1 MTRRPSC
8 SIAGRPSWK
17 PPHELSGRDMSATV
31 THERSRSTDQ
41 GLLEQFVEDIVVDD
55 YGPATAEES
64 RRIGSKA
71 AALAVAALIA
81 FVVFVSLLNTRLS
94 TDERRLTRDALAE
107 RISTISTDVQRR
119 QANVDETRTTVD
131 GLQAQ
136 VLAAASEVDSV
147 SADEWARLTA
157 LSGASALAGPG
168 VIVTV
173 DDAPDAQAG
182 SLNRV
187 LDRDL
192 QDIVNALWR
201 SGATGVAVNDQR
213 LTNSTAIRAAGEAIL
228 VNYQPLTR
236 PYHVYAVGT
245 STAGTG
251 DSGLQRLLGGLS
263 RDYGL
268 VTDVTTG
275 DVALPAGELRSPRF
289 AKAAPPGSPGAA
301 GPSTSAGVSS
311 Q

>member
-1 MTRRPSC
+1 
-8 SIAGRPSWK
+8 
-17 PPHELSGRDMSATV
+17 MSAPV
-31 THERSRSTDQ
+31 AYEQSRGQDH
-41 GLLEQFVEDIVVDD
+41 GLLEQFVGDIVVDD
-55 YGPATAEES
+55 YGPAIADRP
-64 RRIGSKA
+64 RRAGSKA
-71 AALAVAALIA
+71 AALAIAALIA
-81 FVVFVSLLNTRLS
+81 FVVVVSLLNTRLS
-94 TDERRLTRDALAE
+94 TDERQLTRDALAD
-107 RISTISTDVQRR
+107 RISATSIDVQER
-119 QANVDETRTTVD
+119 QANVDEAQATVD

-136 VLAAASEVDSV
+136 VLAATSEVESV
-147 SADEWARLTA
+147 SADERQRLGA
-157 LSGASALAGPG
+157 LSGTTALAGTG

-173 DDAPDAQAG
+173 DDAPDAHAG

-192 QDIVNALWR
+192 QDIVNVLWR

-236 PYHVYAVGT
+236 PYRVSAVGT
-245 STAGTG
+245 STPGSG
-251 DSGLQRLLGGLS
+251 DSDLQQLLGGLS

-275 DVALPAGELRSPRF
+275 DVALPAGELRRPRF
-289 AKAAPPGSPGAA
+289 AEAAPLGTPGLPEPG
-301 GPSTSAGVSS
+301 TSAGVSS